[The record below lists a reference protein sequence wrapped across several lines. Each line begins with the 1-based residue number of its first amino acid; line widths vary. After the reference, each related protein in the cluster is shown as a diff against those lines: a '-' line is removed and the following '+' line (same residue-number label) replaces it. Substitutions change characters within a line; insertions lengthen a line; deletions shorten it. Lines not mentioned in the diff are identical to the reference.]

1 MADFFYDVGVDL
13 LSGIICIAITVFIID
28 RIIKRREDKKNAKLL
43 SGVINSIISDYS
55 YIMTYIEHI
64 ISYYNNIPLKEDY
77 KSDDGIFELLKI
89 NFEKIVTNR
98 NNIIKKMDLFKEML
112 TIELIEDIFKID
124 EKLEYDLSVL
134 KGMNNKDVIIF
145 KPDIQVMILSL
156 AELSNLIKEF
166 LRKNPETYK
175 VYFKK
180 DDESLI
186 PLDLNQFKIG

>member
-1 MADFFYDVGVDL
+1 
-13 LSGIICIAITVFIID
+13 
-28 RIIKRREDKKNAKLL
+28 
-43 SGVINSIISDYS
+43 
-55 YIMTYIEHI
+55 MTYIEHI